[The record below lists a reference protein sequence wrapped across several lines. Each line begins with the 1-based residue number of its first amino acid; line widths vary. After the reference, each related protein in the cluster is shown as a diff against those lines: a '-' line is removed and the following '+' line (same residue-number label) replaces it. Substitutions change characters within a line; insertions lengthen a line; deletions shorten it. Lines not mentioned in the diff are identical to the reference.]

1 MQTTSI
7 NIRQKIQSTISYK
20 HCWKNIPLMALLFC
34 LANLQSQAQE
44 YVFDRQRFNA
54 VVANGAVRTSAEMTH
69 NQYLSNIKNKIDDIN
84 TNATSVVLAQE
95 MIYNGLSQVNSA
107 LKDGIAVKNMAVI
120 SADIV
125 NYLEQAL
132 ILARSDPAL
141 LLVTRNIQSECRSRS
156 IALVSDV
163 SGFVLRSGSNMLAD
177 YNARDELLKK
187 VVTQLR
193 IIDGLAYGAWRAM
206 YWAKEKGIIASL
218 NPFQNYINQDRN
230 LINEI
235 IRNTKYLRT

>member
-1 MQTTSI
+1 MKWQHLTLI
-7 NIRQKIQSTISYK
+7 
-20 HCWKNIPLMALLFC
+20 FC
-34 LANLQSQAQE
+34 LGNLQSKAQE

-54 VVANGAVRTSAEMTH
+54 VVANGAVRNSAEVTH
-69 NQYLSNIKNKIDDIN
+69 NQYLSNIKSKLDDIN
-84 TNATSVVLAQE
+84 INASSVVLAQE
-95 MIYNGLSQVNSA
+95 MIFNGLSQVNSA

-120 SADIV
+120 SADILH
-125 NYLEQAL
+125 YLEQAL

-141 LLVTRNIQSECRSRS
+141 LLVTRNIQNECRSRS

-187 VVTQLR
+187 VVTQLQ
-193 IIDGLAYGAWRAM
+193 IIDGLAYGAWRTM
-206 YWAKEKGIIASL
+206 YWAKEKGLIASL

-230 LINEI
+230 LVNEI
-235 IRNTKYLRT
+235 IRNTKYLRP

>member
-1 MQTTSI
+1 
-7 NIRQKIQSTISYK
+7 
-20 HCWKNIPLMALLFC
+20 
-34 LANLQSQAQE
+34 
-44 YVFDRQRFNA
+44 
-54 VVANGAVRTSAEMTH
+54 
-69 NQYLSNIKNKIDDIN
+69 
-84 TNATSVVLAQE
+84 

-107 LKDGIAVKNMAVI
+107 LKDGIAAKNMAVI

-125 NYLEQAL
+125 HYLEQAL

-177 YNARDELLKK
+177 YNVRDELLKK

-206 YWAKEKGIIASL
+206 YWAKEKGVIASL

-230 LINEI
+230 LVNRDHPKRQIP
-235 IRNTKYLRT
+235 TH